1 MADLRLPLTD
11 RNIAS
16 LPYSLEDWYLVRDVE
31 LAGFFVQIGKRSKTF
46 MIQGDRRQGKER
58 ASIRMK
64 VACVEEM
71 STRDARVRAKV
82 LLASIASGEDP
93 RPNRP
98 VAEIAKVGEI
108 PTLRQAWARYKVS
121 HLERKGRSPS
131 TIAHYR
137 DHVERLLAAWLEEPL
152 DKFGDEPA
160 LVTARHDEIT
170 RDNGPTMANG
180 SMRSFRAIYNHARKT
195 CRKLPAENPTFA
207 IDWNPEVRRDTA
219 MGVGDLPEWFEQ
231 VGALENPV
239 RREFHLISLLS
250 GCRPT
255 ALKEAKLV
263 DLDLG
268 RRMLRITK
276 PKGGEKMAFDI
287 PLSRRMLES
296 FLRLRRLASI
306 LYAEESKI
314 WLFPSE
320 TATGHLSEH
329 KEKRTVVSHWG
340 NDLRQSYR
348 TLGQAA
354 GVPELDMHLLM
365 NHSLG
370 GVNPGYITRDK
381 LVADHL
387 RTQQE
392 KLSNFI
398 IKRVVGQ
405 GRRPSS
411 TVSRWLNSTSRV
423 HLSDLL
429 SADPDQVRERVGPRS
444 ALRRLEVQV
453 ARCVAQGL
461 SDAYID
467 PPSRRLRT

>member
-16 LPYSLEDWYLVRDVE
+16 LPFSIDDWYLVRDEE
-31 LAGFFVQIGKRSKTF
+31 LAGFFVQIGKRTKSF
-46 MIQGDRRQGKER
+46 MIQADLRQGR
-58 ASIRMK
+58 GRSTIRMK
-64 VACVEEM
+64 VAGVEEI
-71 STRDARVRAKV
+71 STREARAKARL

-98 VAEIAKVGEI
+98 VPEIAKVGQI

-121 HLERKGRSPS
+121 HLERKKRSPQ
-131 TIAHYR
+131 TIGHYK
-137 DHVERLLAAWLEEPL
+137 DHVERLLAAWLDEPL
-152 DKFGDEPA
+152 DTFGDEPG

-180 SMRSFRAIYNHARKT
+180 AMRSFRAIYNHARKT

-219 MGVGDLPEWFEQ
+219 MGVADLPEWFDQ
-231 VGALENPV
+231 VGALDNPV
-239 RREFHLISLLS
+239 RREFHLLSLLS
-250 GCRPT
+250 GSRPS
-255 ALKEAKLV
+255 ALKEAKLE

-268 RRMLRITK
+268 RRVLRITK

-296 FLRLRRLASI
+296 LLRLRRLASI
-306 LYAEESKI
+306 LYPVEAKV

-320 TATGHLSEH
+320 TVTGHLAEH
-329 KEKRTVVSHWG
+329 KEKRDVVSHWG
-340 NDLRQSYR
+340 NDLRQTYR

-354 GVPELDMHLLM
+354 GVPELDMYLLM

-370 GVNPGYITRDK
+370 GVNAGYITRDK

-387 RTQQE
+387 REQQD
-392 KLSNFI
+392 KVSNFI
-398 IKRVVGQ
+398 IRKVVGP

-423 HLSDLL
+423 QLNDLL
-429 SADPDQVRERVGPRS
+429 AADPDEVRRSVGPRS

-453 ARCVAQGL
+453 ARCEAQGRP
-461 SDAYID
+461 DAYID
-467 PPSRRLRT
+467 PPSRRLRG